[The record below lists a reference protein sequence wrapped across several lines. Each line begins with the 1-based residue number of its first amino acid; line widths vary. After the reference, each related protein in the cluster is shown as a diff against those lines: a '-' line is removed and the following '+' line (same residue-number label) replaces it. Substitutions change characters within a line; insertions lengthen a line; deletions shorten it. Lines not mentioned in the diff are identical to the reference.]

1 LVLCQSG
8 KEGLILQAVQDDL
21 AIRYHLEGPCAS
33 DAIAF
38 TALALA
44 SFEGRR
50 DELVELEQVS
60 FGKGQAR
67 WRDSSGQ
74 QVLELE
80 TVTPESV
87 PQFPPL
93 PKQFTPMPAGFL
105 QALDESARTTPKEY
119 PRFALTRMRLRGK
132 TGEIVATDGRQLL
145 IQKGFP
151 FPWSD
156 AVLVPR
162 VSAFGYR
169 ELLGEEPVTIGRTKS
184 HVAIQVGCWTFLLR
198 IDTAGRFPDVDA
210 VIPKASS
217 VSSRLHLDTT
227 DAECLMAALPNL
239 PGHDQEHS
247 PITLDLGTP
256 ITVRARREG
265 QEQPTEIVLARS
277 RASGPPLRFA
287 CDRTLLLRALKLGFT
302 EIEVVKTEQPV
313 VCRNERGLYV
323 WMPLE
328 PKYTIPA
335 TTEYSSPTPSER
347 SNPPMPQSTSDNGN
361 GHLNGSTEPERWGIA
376 EVIAETE
383 TLRTQ
388 LQDAAARTARLLAA
402 LKHQRRR
409 SRAVQQAMQSLKQ
422 LQLDR

>member
-38 TALALA
+38 RASALA

-67 WRDSSGQ
+67 WRASKGP

-80 TVTPESV
+80 TVAPENV
-87 PQFPPL
+87 PEFPPL
-93 PKQFTPMPAGFL
+93 PKQFTPMPDGFL
-105 QALDESARTTPKEY
+105 QAMEEAARTTPKEY
-119 PRFALTRMRLRGK
+119 PRFALTRMQLPGK

-162 VSAFGYR
+162 VSAFGSR
-169 ELLGEEPVTIGRTKS
+169 ELVGEEPVTIGRTKT
-184 HVAIQVGCWTFLLR
+184 HVVVCAGHWTFLLR

-210 VIPKASS
+210 VIPKPSS
-217 VSSRLHLDTT
+217 VSSRLHVDVT
-227 DAECLMAALPNL
+227 DVVCLMAALPNL

-247 PITLDLGTP
+247 PVTLDLGTP
-256 ITVRARREG
+256 ITVRARGEG
-265 QEQPTEIVLARS
+265 REQPTEIVLACS

-287 CDRTLLLRALKLGFT
+287 CDRALLLRALKLGFT
-302 EIEVVKTEQPV
+302 EIEVVKAEQPV
-313 VCRNERGLYV
+313 VGRNERGIYV
-323 WMPLE
+323 WTTLE
-328 PKYTIPA
+328 PKYDIPPA
-335 TTEYSSPTPSER
+335 TENAPLTPTER
-347 SNPPMPQSTSDNGN
+347 SQPPMPQSTSDNGN